1 MRFYEI
7 KPGFSVN
14 VGLIKYIEDIGND
27 RYKITMVDDNV
38 YCVHQHAYKGLL
50 GEGELKCITAVEG
63 FLAHFETEED
73 GEFTQPVHCFGVF
86 EDGAVKPLDLGVDT
100 TEPMN
105 IQRGFEGV
113 SKDGE
118 ELVHG

>member
-7 KPGFSVN
+7 KSGFSVN
-14 VGLIKYIEDIGND
+14 AGLIKYIESIGD
-27 RYKITMVDDNV
+27 SKYKITMIDDNI
-38 YCVHQHAYKGLL
+38 YIISDYMYKELL
-50 GEGELKCITAVEG
+50 GSNELKCITAVDG
-63 FLAHFETEED
+63 FVAHFETEED
-73 GEFTQPVHCFGVF
+73 GEYTQPVYCFGVF
-86 EDGAVKPLDLGVDT
+86 EDGGVKPLDLGVDT

-105 IQRGFEGV
+105 IQLGFEGV

>member
-7 KPGFSVN
+7 KSGFLVN
-14 VGLIKYIEDIGND
+14 AGLIKYIEDIGDNKH
-27 RYKITMVDDNV
+27 KITMIDDNI
-38 YCVHQHAYKGLL
+38 YIISDYMYRELL
-50 GEGELKCITAVEG
+50 GTNELKCMTAVEG
-63 FLAHFETEED
+63 FVAHFETEED
-73 GEFTQPVHCFGVF
+73 GEYTQPVHCFGVF
-86 EDGAVKPLDLGVDT
+86 EDGGVKPLDLGVDT

-105 IQRGFEGV
+105 IQRGFKGG